1 MLPRKALLIGS
12 ALLAASSSIQ
22 AQQPVETRSAARTA
36 QDAARRGTHLI
47 LLGTAGG
54 PIIRKNR
61 SQPAHLLTV
70 DGKAYLID
78 AGDGVSRQLV
88 KAGYQPF
95 DVSSVFLTHLH
106 MDHVNGLASILAF
119 NWVSRRNNHMSIF
132 GPPGTRAIVDAGVA
146 YSAVPE
152 AIFELQYPPAP
163 KMPDL
168 VKATELGA
176 ISADGPPVTIYQDD
190 KVRVS
195 AVENAHYS
203 TIHLPQ
209 RDYGKDRS
217 YSYRFDTPELS
228 VVFTGDTGASEA
240 VTRLAKGADI
250 LVTEV
255 IDLEKQLSLMRAS
268 GLPMEQ
274 LGPLIDHMKLEH
286 ITPEEI
292 GAMAAAAGVKKVI
305 LTHVVPGADGEAD
318 MTPYV
323 MGVKKHYNG
332 PVILGRDLDIF

>member
-1 MLPRKALLIGS
+1 M
-12 ALLAASSSIQ
+12 LAAASSIQ
-22 AQQPVETRSAARTA
+22 AQQPIETRSAAPAA
-36 QDAARRGTHLI
+36 QDGKGQGTRLI

-95 DVSSVFLTHLH
+95 DIKSVFLTHLH
-106 MDHVNGLASILAF
+106 MDHVNGLAPLLAF
-119 NWVSRRNNHMSIF
+119 NWVSRRNNHIAIF
-132 GPPGTRAIVDAGVA
+132 GPPGTKAIVDAGIA

-152 AIFELQYPPAP
+152 AIFELQFPPAP

-168 VKATELGA
+168 VKANELGA
-176 ISADGPPVTIYQDD
+176 IGADGPPATIYQDD
-190 KVRVS
+190 KIRVS
-195 AVENAHYS
+195 AVENSHYS

-209 RDYGKDRS
+209 RAYGEDRS
-217 YSYRFDTPELS
+217 YSYRFDTPDLS
-228 VVFTGDTGASEA
+228 IVFTGDTGASEA

-255 IDLEKQLSLMRAS
+255 IDLDKQLSLLRAF
-268 GLPMEQ
+268 GVPDEQ
-274 LGPLIDHMKLEH
+274 LGPLIDHMKIEH
-286 ITPEEI
+286 ITPEQI
-292 GAMAAAAGVKKVI
+292 GAMATAAGVKKVI
-305 LTHVVPGADGEAD
+305 LTHVVPGADEEAD
-318 MTPYV
+318 LTPYV
-323 MGVKKHYNG
+323 MGVKKYYKG
-332 PVILGRDLDIF
+332 PVILGRDLDKF